1 VCRGGREAGA
11 ALTLGTLR
19 KLDFGVAAAA
29 TLLIFYLAFRLCI
42 HAGPLWRDEI
52 NTVNLAT
59 QPTYVDVLKL
69 LEWDSAPVLHPS
81 LVRLWSLGSWADLDF
96 ALRFLGLLMSL
107 VMILTLWLNARVLG
121 IQPPLLTLALFGL
134 HAVTLQAIGS
144 VRPYGLGTLFMLL
157 AFGATWKLVAAPR
170 AATFAYAV
178 TTTVL
183 AVQTLYQNAILVL
196 AVLTAALVV
205 QYRRRDRKGMAMVLA
220 TGLAAAASLLPYAG
234 IVARSMAWRPLTQ
247 VDHDVPL
254 LLGRLVEVF
263 ADASWS
269 MMAVW
274 AVLVAAAAA
283 TTVAIL
289 RVPSLTQDAPQ
300 ARTQV
305 LFVVLAA
312 TLAVAMYLVFMKVAD
327 RFPHDW
333 HFLSLIA
340 LVAIALEVI
349 FAQVRRLQWARTG
362 LAVVA
367 LLVILPLSAA
377 GVAVRHT
384 NVDLVAKYVAHA
396 ARPGDLIV
404 INPWFAGIT
413 FNRYY
418 RGEAA
423 WMTLPPIKDLRIHRY
438 DLLKEW
444 MASPAPLA
452 PVYDAMGRTLQA
464 GHRVWLVGGVVVTPP
479 GHVPPSLP
487 PAPALVTGW
496 QSLPYQVSWFVEA
509 SYFVQMHAVRWWAV
523 TIPVDQPVDS
533 AENLPLVVAEG
544 WRPT

>member
-1 VCRGGREAGA
+1 VRGGGGETGT
-11 ALTLGTLR
+11 ALTLAVLR
-19 KLDFGVAAAA
+19 KLDLGVAAAA
-29 TLLIFYLAFRLCI
+29 SLLICYLAFRLCI

-81 LVRLWSLGSWADLDF
+81 LVRLWSLGGWADLDF
-96 ALRFLGLLMSL
+96 ALRFLGLLMGL

-121 IQPPLLTLALFGL
+121 AQPPLLTLALFGL
-134 HAVTLQAIGS
+134 HAVTLQAVGS

-157 AFGATWKLVAAPR
+157 AFGATWKLVASPR
-170 AATFAYAV
+170 PATFAYAV

-196 AVLTAALVV
+196 AVLTGALVV
-205 QYRRRDRKGMAMVLA
+205 QSVRRDRKGMAMVLA
-220 TGLAAAASLLPYAG
+220 TGLVAAASLLPYAG
-234 IVARSMAWRPLTQ
+234 VVARSMAWRPLTQ
-247 VDHDVPL
+247 VNHNVPL

-263 ADASWS
+263 ADSSWK

-274 AVLVAAAAA
+274 AMLLVAAGV
-283 TTVAIL
+283 TTVAIF
-289 RVPSLTQDAPQ
+289 RAPVLTEEAPQ

-305 LFVVLAA
+305 SFVVLAA
-312 TLAVAMYLVFMKVAD
+312 TLALGMYLVFMKVAD

-340 LVAIALEVI
+340 LVAVALDVI
-349 FAQVRRLQWARTG
+349 FAQVRRLHWARTG
-362 LAVVA
+362 FAVVA
-367 LLVILPLSAA
+367 LLVLFPLSAA
-377 GVAVRHT
+377 GVVVRHT
-384 NVDLVAKYVAHA
+384 NVDLVAKYVTHA

-413 FNRYY
+413 FKRYY
-418 RGEAA
+418 HGEAA

-464 GHRVWLVGGVVVTPP
+464 GHRVWLVGGVGFIPP
-479 GHVPPSLP
+479 GQIPASLP

-496 QSLPYQVSWFVEA
+496 QSLPYQFSWFIEA
-509 SYFVQMHAVRWWAV
+509 SYFVQTHAVRWWAV
-523 TIPVDQPVDS
+523 PIPVDQPVDS
-533 AENLPLVVAEG
+533 SENLPLVVAEG